1 MGRGSDLLSCIGYRY
16 SRTMLVRVDPSSPT
30 PLNEQIAAG
39 IRRSMVA
46 GKAGPGDRLPPAKE
60 LARSLDV
67 NMHTVLKAYAR
78 LRDDGLVEMRR
89 GRGVTVVDQPAARA
103 SLVEAARS
111 LVEQAT
117 QAGYLRA
124 EILELVE
131 VQL

>member
-1 MGRGSDLLSCIGYRY
+1 
-16 SRTMLVRVDPSSPT
+16 
-30 PLNEQIAAG
+30 
-39 IRRSMVA
+39 MVA

>member
-1 MGRGSDLLSCIGYRY
+1 
-16 SRTMLVRVDPSSPT
+16 MLIRIDPSSSMA
-30 PLNEQIAAG
+30 LNEQIAAG
-39 IRRSMVA
+39 IRRSMIA
-46 GKAGPGDRLPPAKE
+46 GEVGPGDRLPPAKD
-60 LARSLDV
+60 LGRSLDV
-67 NMHTVLKAYAR
+67 NMHTVLKAYGR

-89 GRGVTVVDQPAARA
+89 GRGVTVMDQPVARA

-117 QAGYLRA
+117 HAGYQPG